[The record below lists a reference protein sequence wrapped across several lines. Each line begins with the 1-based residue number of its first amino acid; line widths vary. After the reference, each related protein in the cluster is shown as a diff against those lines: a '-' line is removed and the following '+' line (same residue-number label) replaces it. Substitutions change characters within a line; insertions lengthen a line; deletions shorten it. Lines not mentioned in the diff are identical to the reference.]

1 MSTSTQ
7 LLDTLAAFDKANQ
20 EDPNREQVDG
30 KSVAK
35 EYLYGLRMSERLQQ
49 FCPDASE
56 VLQLAVR
63 AQHIRRWDIPRS
75 DYPMNRTGYRQWRS
89 RLGVYHGEV
98 AGAIMAAHGY
108 GQDDV
113 DRVQA
118 LLSKSNLKRDPE
130 VQTLEDVACLVFL
143 EHYLEE
149 FARKH
154 EQSKLINILRKTW
167 RKMSP
172 EGQQAAL
179 ALPLSDSIKTLLE
192 HALQSD

>member
-1 MSTSTQ
+1 MNTSPQ
-7 LLDTLAAFDKANQ
+7 LLNTLAAFDKTNQ
-20 EDPNREQVDG
+20 EDPNNEQIKGVYI
-30 KSVAK
+30 AK

-56 VLQLAVR
+56 ILQLAVR

-75 DYPMNRTGYRQWRS
+75 DYPMDRAGYKQWRS

-98 AGAIMAAHGY
+98 AGEIMAAYGY
-108 GQDDV
+108 NQDDIA
-113 DRVQA
+113 RVQM
-118 LLSKSNLKRDPE
+118 LLSKRNLKRDPE

-192 HALQSD
+192 QALQTD

>member
-7 LLDTLAAFDKANQ
+7 LLNTLAAFDKANQ
-20 EDPNREQVDG
+20 EDPNSEQIDG
-30 KSVAK
+30 VYLAK
-35 EYLYGLRMSERLQQ
+35 EYLYGLRMSERLEQ

-75 DYPMNRTGYRQWRS
+75 DYPMDRAGYRQWRS

-98 AGAIMAAHGY
+98 AGEIMAAYGY
-108 GQDDV
+108 GQDDIG
-113 DRVQA
+113 RVQM
-118 LLSKSNLKRDPE
+118 LLSKRNLKRDPE

-143 EHYLEE
+143 QHYLEE
-149 FARKH
+149 FAGKH
-154 EQSKLINILRKTW
+154 EQSKLISILRKSW
-167 RKMSP
+167 QKMSP

-179 ALPLSDSIKTLLE
+179 ALPLSDSMKTLLE
-192 HALQSD
+192 QALQTG

>member
-7 LLDTLAAFDKANQ
+7 LLNTLAAFDKANQ
-20 EDPNREQVDG
+20 EDPNSEQIDG
-30 KSVAK
+30 VYLAK
-35 EYLYGLRMSERLQQ
+35 EYLYGLRMSERLEQ

-56 VLQLAVR
+56 ALQLAAR

-75 DYPMNRTGYRQWRS
+75 DYPMDRAGYRQWRS

-98 AGAIMAAHGY
+98 AGEIMAAYGY
-108 GQDDV
+108 GQDDIA
-113 DRVQA
+113 RVQM
-118 LLSKSNLKRDPE
+118 LLSKRNLKRDPE

-143 EHYLEE
+143 QHYLEE

-154 EQSKLINILRKTW
+154 EQSKLISILRKSW
-167 RKMSP
+167 QKMSP

-179 ALPLSDSIKTLLE
+179 ALPLSDSMNSLLE
-192 HALQSD
+192 QALQTG

>member
-1 MSTSTQ
+1 MSSLTQ
-7 LLDTLAAFDKANQ
+7 LLNTLAAFDKANQ
-20 EDPNREQVDG
+20 EDPNSEQVNG
-30 KSVAK
+30 VYMAK
-35 EYLYGLRMSERLQQ
+35 KYIYGLRMSERLKQ

-75 DYPMNRTGYRQWRS
+75 DYPMDRAGYKQWRS

-98 AGAIMAAHGY
+98 AGEIMAAY
-108 GQDDV
+108 DYAQDDIA
-113 DRVQA
+113 RVQ
-118 LLSKSNLKRDPE
+118 LLLNKRNLKRDPE

-154 EQSKLINILRKTW
+154 KQDKLINILRKTW
-167 RKMSP
+167 GKMSP

-179 ALPLSDSIKTLLE
+179 ELPLSDSMKALVGQ
-192 HALQSD
+192 ALQTE